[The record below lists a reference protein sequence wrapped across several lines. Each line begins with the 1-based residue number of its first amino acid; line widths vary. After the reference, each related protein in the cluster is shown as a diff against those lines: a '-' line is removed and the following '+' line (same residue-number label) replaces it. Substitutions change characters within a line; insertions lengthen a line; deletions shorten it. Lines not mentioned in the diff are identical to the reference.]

1 MKVADFIFSLK
12 PYEGGKPIDEL
23 KRELNLEH
31 VIKLASNENP
41 IGPSERVVNTIKNTA
56 KDVSLYPDGNAYYL
70 KNILSE
76 KLNVYKSN
84 ILFGN
89 GSDEIIELIYRTFAT
104 SSDDEILYCFPTF
117 VEYKI
122 IGAAFNKKI
131 VELPLRNYSYDA
143 DALIKAIN
151 KNTRLI
157 FLNIPNNPTGTIMQ
171 YDDVKKII
179 DASSDNTLIVIDEAY
194 YEYAKSNSD
203 YPDFLK
209 LYKLPNVVILR
220 TFSKAYALAGLRIG
234 YAVANSEIIGYLN
247 RTRPPF
253 NVNIIAQAAA
263 ITALKDDEH
272 LKETIEINESGKKYI
287 YGEFDKMGIRYVKS
301 YANFILFDTSTDA
314 DIVYKEML
322 NNGVIIRSMT
332 GYGYKTF
339 LRVTVGTMQENRI
352 FIETLKKVLN
362 V

>member
-1 MKVADFIFSLK
+1 MQVADFIFSLK

-23 KRELNLEH
+23 KRELGIEH

-41 IGPSERVVNTIKNTA
+41 IGPSEKVIDTIKNAA

-70 KNILSE
+70 KKVLSE
-76 KLNVYKSN
+76 KLNVDESN

-89 GSDEIIELIYRTFAT
+89 GSDEIIELLYRTFAT
-104 SSDDEILYCFPTF
+104 NPNDEILYCFPTF

-122 IGAAFNKKI
+122 IGASFNKKI
-131 VELPLRNYSYDA
+131 VELPLKDYSYDA

-151 KNTRLI
+151 SNTRLI
-157 FLNIPNNPTGTIMQ
+157 FLNIPNNPTGTIMR
-171 YDDVKKII
+171 YDDVKNII
-179 DASSDNTLIVIDEAY
+179 DASGDNTLIVIDEAY
-194 YEYAKSNSD
+194 YEYAKESSD

-234 YAVANSEIIGYLN
+234 YAIANSEIIDYLN

-263 ITALKDDEH
+263 MTALNDDEH
-272 LKETIEINESGKKYI
+272 LKETIKINELGKKYL
-287 YGEFDKMGIRYVKS
+287 YSEFDKMGIKYIKT
-301 YANFILFDTSTDA
+301 YANFILFDASMDA
-314 DIVYKEML
+314 DIVYQEML
-322 NNGVIIRSMT
+322 KSGVIIRSMT

-352 FIETLKKVLN
+352 FIEKLKKVLN